1 MEKLDIENLNNIIS
15 ALPTINANADFWMV
29 RADRGQYY
37 DDFNMSSYVGIGYDE
52 ISLKEAV
59 NLTNEQLM
67 VLFRERKPFDSN
79 GKEIP
84 TGTYT
89 SWIGQLKRFANEITP
104 GDYVLV
110 PSESSERFALGVVI
124 EQPYELTPEQLDT
137 IEEVAGRQY
146 SPFKKRIRVQFLRK
160 FNRSSA
166 DPALYK
172 MIYTQ
177 TTLSKINKYSSYILR
192 ASYDA
197 YTSDNKVYLTFPV
210 RQKEDIEAIPYTEF
224 TYNLITSFNAIEPN
238 QRPIIKNNVQ
248 SAGVVQLIVD
258 AAPGAA
264 LFCLALVSLRS
275 QSGFSIDFSFSKKK
289 FSITKEDDR
298 IVMQRVK
305 NEETDRKI
313 KEQNASDA
321 HVERMIDIMNRL
333 EVPMNEIQAEV
344 SNELS
349 NVLKEAAKPIDDS
362 SDNSTD

>member
-1 MEKLDIENLNNIIS
+1 MENLNIENLNNIIS
-15 ALPTINANADFWMV
+15 ALPTINADADFWMV
-29 RADRGQYY
+29 RADKGQYY

-52 ISLKEAV
+52 ISLKEAI

-67 VLFRERKPFDSN
+67 NLFKERKPFDQN

-124 EQPYELTPEQLDT
+124 ETPYELTDEQLNS
-137 IEEVAGRQY
+137 IEQVAGRLY
-146 SPFKKRIRVQFLRK
+146 SPFKKRMRVQFLRK
-160 FNRSSA
+160 FNRSAA

-177 TTLSKINKYSSYILR
+177 TTLSKINKYSTYILR

-197 YTSDNKVYLTFPV
+197 YTSDDKVYLTFPI

-238 QRPIIKNNVQ
+238 QRPVIKNNVQ
-248 SAGVVQLIVD
+248 SAGIVQLIL
-258 AAPGAA
+258 AASPAVG
-264 LFCLALVSLRS
+264 LFSLALVALKSK
-275 QSGFSIDFSFSKKK
+275 QGFSIDFNYEKKK
-289 FSITKEDDR
+289 LSLTKEDNGIVIQR
-298 IVMQRVK
+298 IK
-305 NEETDRKI
+305 NAETNRKI
-313 KEQNASDA
+313 KEQNAKDD
-321 HVERMIDIMNRL
+321 HIDRMIDAMNKIKA
-333 EVPMNEIQAEV
+333 PMDEIQADV

-349 NVLKEAAKPIDDS
+349 NALKEAVKPIDDS
-362 SDNSTD
+362 SDDSDN